1 MWCEKWNAAQDMSNY
16 VSQRAAQVMM
26 SPQSDNIDAVE
37 SVLQTTLTT
46 LQVLEGLE
54 FDDCFPSSLLPPP
67 YVAPPWTSQDSPPVF
82 MGTGDDVSSGCGK
95 SAGKGESDGCGKRPR
110 LQLRSEH
117 VKVYSAADSV
127 PGIFDKDDESKGGKY
142 NLKCLPVAAT

>member
-26 SPQSDNIDAVE
+26 SPLSDNMDAVE
-37 SVLQTTLTT
+37 TVLQTTLTT

-67 YVAPPWTSQDSPPVF
+67 YVAPPWTSQDLPPVF
-82 MGTGDDVSSGCGK
+82 MGSGDDASSGRGK
-95 SAGKGESDGCGKRPR
+95 SAGKGESNGVGKQPR
-110 LQLRSEH
+110 LQLRSEY
-117 VKVYSAADSV
+117 VKV
-127 PGIFDKDDESKGGKY
+127 
-142 NLKCLPVAAT
+142 